1 VGLNFLFADFPGKIS
16 WKKLN
21 RGHLLGIPDLKAK
34 PALSRTQR
42 QALIFAGL
50 GDKERTLEALDRMTV
65 LGPFRVSRALTFPEL
80 DLIRG
85 DPRSTALRKRV
96 ALPE

>member
-1 VGLNFLFADFPGKIS
+1 MALNFLFADFPGMIS

-50 GDKERTLEALDRMTV
+50 GDKKRTFEALDRMTA
-65 LGPFRVSRALTFPEL
+65 LGPVRIGRDLYFPEL

-85 DPRSTALRKRV
+85 DPRVKAIRQKV
-96 ALPE
+96 GLPE

>member
-1 VGLNFLFADFPGKIS
+1 LAAGTTNP
-16 WKKLN
+16 W
-21 RGHLLGIPDLKAK
+21 
-34 PALSRTQR
+34 T

-65 LGPFRVSRALTFPEL
+65 LGPVRVGRDLMYAEL

-85 DPRSTALRKRV
+85 DPRIRAIRKKV
-96 ALPE
+96 GVPE